1 MTLEILLCILIQL
14 YSVIDEEFEMSDEH
28 QIDLENMLGE
38 AFYEDLENL
47 PEYIVKDLIGAY
59 E

>member
-1 MTLEILLCILIQL
+1 
-14 YSVIDEEFEMSDEH
+14 MSDEH